1 MIISETFAYT
11 FKNSLTV
18 LKVFYKCQH
27 FKKWLPTYWECLFYK
42 TRHYSVHLLSAPC
55 NYCASMFLI
64 SSSNFTHLFSSIIFP
79 STHPRKG
86 VTSCSSS
93 APETTSWLNKA
104 MQRRKFSYTSWLLNR
119 RRTWMMW
126 GLTGK
131 ADQLHY
137 QKKTVAV
144 AQKNSINQGRR

>member
-1 MIISETFAYT
+1 MSTFFKVVTLQNASSTRLDITVYT
-11 FKNSLTV
+11 F
-18 LKVFYKCQH
+18 C
-27 FKKWLPTYWECLFYK
+27 
-42 TRHYSVHLLSAPC
+42 PC

-137 QKKTVAV
+137 QKKQWQWLKRTVLT
-144 AQKNSINQGRR
+144 KEEGNPTLLPWKSLPHLIKEGEFS